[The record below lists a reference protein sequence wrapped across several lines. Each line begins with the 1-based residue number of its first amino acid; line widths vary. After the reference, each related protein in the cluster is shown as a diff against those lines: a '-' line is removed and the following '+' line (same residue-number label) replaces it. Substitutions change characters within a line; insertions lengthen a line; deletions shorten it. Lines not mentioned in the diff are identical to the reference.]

1 MEQTGQTG
9 KKQQIKVL
17 ILISD
22 TGGGHRSAAQAL
34 AEGFRARLGDQVN
47 VVIVDLITEHTFWPL
62 NQLRRTYRPMVDDA
76 MWLWRTVWH
85 LGERPLIIR
94 AIGPVFA
101 PLAYR
106 PVGAYFRQQDPDLVV
121 TAHPLLNHAALRVLR
136 RAGLTVPFAAVVTDL
151 VTAPI
156 AWFNPRVDL
165 CCVPTEA
172 ARQRAIRYGMP
183 PERVVTTGLPVSLKF
198 SLPPMAQAHRT
209 AMRVRLGLKPDLP
222 TVLLVSGGEGM
233 GPVEPI
239 AVAVA
244 DALGRTTPA
253 QMVVICGRNEAL
265 RRRLE
270 NRAWPI
276 PVSIQGFVHNMPDWM
291 GASDCIVTKAGPS
304 TISEALILGLPI
316 LLCGFVPGQETGNVP
331 YVVDNRVGAYAE
343 EPAEIARIVARW
355 LQPDN
360 PELAQ
365 MKARAR
371 ALARPD
377 ATLTIVDQLLRLIPQ
392 ASSGMSRPIQPQGET
407 KPEESPA
414 LKILRFRDFA

>member
-1 MEQTGQTG
+1 MNRPEG
-9 KKQQIKVL
+9 KKIKVL
-17 ILISD
+17 LLISD

-34 AEGFRARLGDQVN
+34 AEGFHARLGDRVD

-62 NQLRRTYRPMVDDA
+62 NQLRRTYRPMVNDA
-76 MWLWRTVWH
+76 MWLWRTFWY

-106 PVGAYFRQQDPDLVV
+106 PVSAYFRQQNPDLVV
-121 TAHPLLNHAALRVLR
+121 TVHPLINHAALRVLR
-136 RAGLTVPFAAVVTDL
+136 RAGLNAPFATVVTDL

-156 AWFNPRVDL
+156 AWFNPWADL

-183 PERVVTTGLPVSLKF
+183 PERVVVTGMPVSLKF
-198 SLPPMAQAHRT
+198 NLPPVDQAQQT
-209 AMRVRLGLKPDLP
+209 AARVRLGLRPDLP
-222 TVLLVSGGEGM
+222 TVLIVSGGEGM

-244 DALGRTTPA
+244 ERLAQMTAA

-265 RRRLE
+265 ERRLSS
-270 NRAWPI
+270 RRWPI
-276 PVSIQGFVHNMPDWM
+276 PVVIQGFVHNMPEWM
-291 GASDCIVTKAGPS
+291 IASDCIVTKAGPG

-316 LLCGFVPGQETGNVP
+316 VLSGFVPGQETGNVP
-331 YVVDNRVGAYAE
+331 YVVENQVGAYSE
-343 EPAEIARIVARW
+343 DPAEIARIVAEW
-355 LQPDN
+355 LQPGN
-360 PELAQ
+360 PELPR

-371 ALARPD
+371 ALAHPD
-377 ATLTIVDQLLRLIPQ
+377 ATLVIVDHLLRLIPEATSG
-392 ASSGMSRPIQPQGET
+392 ASHLNQSHTTARNHNRRAGLGQTGTDVNRG
-407 KPEESPA
+407 
-414 LKILRFRDFA
+414 

>member
-1 MEQTGQTG
+1 
-9 KKQQIKVL
+9 
-17 ILISD
+17 
-22 TGGGHRSAAQAL
+22 
-34 AEGFRARLGDQVN
+34 
-47 VVIVDLITEHTFWPL
+47 
-62 NQLRRTYRPMVDDA
+62 MVDDA

-106 PVGAYFRQQDPDLVV
+106 PVGAYFRQQDPDLVI

-136 RAGLTVPFAAVVTDL
+136 RAGLKAPFAAVVTDL

-183 PERVVTTGLPVSLKF
+183 PDRVVTTGMPVSLKF
-198 SLPPMAQAHRT
+198 NLPPVDQAQRM
-209 AMRVRLGLKPDLP
+209 AMRARLGLRPDLP
-222 TVLLVSGGEGM
+222 TVLIVSGGEGM
-233 GPVEPI
+233 GPVEPV

-244 DALGRTTPA
+244 DALAETTPA

-265 RRRLE
+265 RKRLE

-276 PVSIQGFVHNMPDWM
+276 PVSLQGFVHNMPDWM
-291 GASDCIVTKAGPS
+291 GASDCIVTKAGPG

-316 LLCGFVPGQETGNVP
+316 VLSGFVPGQETGNVP
-331 YVVDNRVGAYAE
+331 YVVENQVGAYAE
-343 EPAEIARIVARW
+343 EPAEIARIVAEW

-377 ATLTIVDQLLRLIPQ
+377 ATLTIVDQLLRLVPQTLGGEAIPAIRNVPEDAHHGMGDDVVAYS
-392 ASSGMSRPIQPQGET
+392 ASV
-407 KPEESPA
+407 
-414 LKILRFRDFA
+414 L